1 MYGGKCQGPDI
12 CAHGMR
18 LPHHP
23 DYDPSQD
30 GCRQCELES
39 WVDEQF
45 DRLHDEGLAVRD
57 DDDLIYSYTRAQALA
72 DGVLVDVSQM
82 ASEAGFRYPTAITAD
97 LDARL
102 TPNESRA
109 ISGPELRRP
118 TVGCAVSGFFRRPK
132 IRASRQRQLRG
143 QSVRS

>member
-1 MYGGKCQGPDI
+1 M
-12 CAHGMR
+12 
-18 LPHHP
+18 
-23 DYDPSQD
+23 
-30 GCRQCELES
+30 
-39 WVDEQF
+39 DEQF

-102 TPNESRA
+102 TPNDREQS
-109 ISGPELRRP
+109 L
-118 TVGCAVSGFFRRPK
+118 
-132 IRASRQRQLRG
+132 G
-143 QSVRS
+143 QSYDGRLWDVLFLASFAARKLGRADRGSFEVSLFEAEANPSHRTHRRTLSLWMVVGPGDQGEPVITIGFPEDF